1 MIKRLREQVI
11 EEKVVEEIVT
21 CDSCGKQTEHY
32 IEAVTGHDDWGNDSC
47 ESEERHQFCSWN
59 CAMQF
64 MCGWLDWEHGGN
76 NSDTAFI
83 EFNQDDALTRGEGE
97 GK

>member
-1 MIKRLREQVI
+1 MIKRLTEQVI

-32 IEAVTGHDDWGNDSC
+32 IEAVTGHNDWGNDSC

-59 CAMQF
+59 CAMRF
-64 MCGWLDWEHGGN
+64 MNGWLDGEHGGN
-76 NSDTAFI
+76 KSKTAFI
-83 EFNQDDALTRGEGE
+83 EFDQYDA
-97 GK
+97 